1 MQPTIP
7 RQLCVVGGKV
17 IVKINEVHNFN
28 FTAIPALFV
37 NNNDAVVNFGTVKV
51 KFSQSAGEKGVA
63 FLVGLSRAHISL
75 AHVPDYDVTRLE
87 IVEKRGAS
95 MPMRD
100 GKVVFVKRGKKT
112 EKTTPK
118 E

>member
-1 MQPTIP
+1 VQPTIP

-37 NNNDAVVNFGTVKV
+37 NDNDAVVNFGTVKV
-51 KFSQSAGEKGVA
+51 KFSQSAGEKVVA

-87 IVEKRGAS
+87 IVEKIGAS